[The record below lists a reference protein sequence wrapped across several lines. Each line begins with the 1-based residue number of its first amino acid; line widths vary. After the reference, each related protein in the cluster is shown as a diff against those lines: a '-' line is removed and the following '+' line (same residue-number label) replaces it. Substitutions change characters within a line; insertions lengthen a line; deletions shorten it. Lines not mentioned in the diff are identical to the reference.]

1 MDQSWD
7 GGKTDETEKKIK
19 SIFACMAG
27 PAVEYCIDHGAR
39 AAYDCGILYGLERRI
54 KRYEF
59 YRSSEL

>member
-1 MDQSWD
+1 MCIRDRSWD

-39 AAYDCGILYGLERRI
+39 AAYDCGILYGLERSCLV
-54 KRYEF
+54 K
-59 YRSSEL
+59 